1 MGPAI
6 RSIGCIGLGAAL
18 VALAPGA
25 WADAGD
31 PDDADAGAPVV
42 GEPTGPLIVYATPPA
57 MGAETRTC
65 SFRRPI
71 CVHASART
79 DPGRVLRVLASAER
93 AWDAASWG
101 LALPLPDTD
110 LSTGAFD
117 VYLIDGVD
125 SVPEGARAELAGRDA
140 LSSFDRANA
149 FLRVAATLD
158 GCALDTAMARETVR
172 AILWRKAPAT
182 DPVTARAETSYLAR
196 LMVPCAFE
204 APGGVEAFQS
214 HPEGSLYGAPDA
226 ASIVPESAASAEEYA
241 AGASLFYWWL
251 DYSFGNAPGSVVR
264 ALWALAPTQTPGSA
278 SRWVGRPDGFDVLAA
293 SFKGALTSGSTMDDL
308 LLDFAVAR
316 AFVGDSSDKDHMP
329 ETRALGAAAR
339 LRTEWTIEWPKAP
352 RKLASSR
359 GVAPTGAAYVEVDC
373 RSAPKGARLRFEAE
387 WEEHAK
393 MRWAAV
399 EIDDAGHERSSVA
412 ITGPDRGTAAQGTVV
427 DLDGV
432 ARVLFVGTNTGDPL
446 VPFDLNDAAPEP
458 HGFVVSVA
466 SETP

>member
-25 WADAGD
+25 YADADAGD
-31 PDDADAGAPVV
+31 ADDAGAPVV
-42 GEPTGPLIVYATPPA
+42 GEPTGPLIVFVAPPA
-57 MGAETRTC
+57 LGAETRTC
-65 SFRRPI
+65 SFRRPLCI
-71 CVHASART
+71 HASARA
-79 DPGRVLRVLASAER
+79 DAAGVLRVLASAER

-110 LSTGAFD
+110 LSTGTFD
-117 VYLIDGVD
+117 VYLVEGAD
-125 SVPEGARAELAGRDA
+125 SVPEGAKAELAGRDP
-140 LSSFDRANA
+140 LSSFDRGNA
-149 FLRVAATLD
+149 FIRVASTLD

-172 AILWRKAPAT
+172 AILWRTAPAT

-196 LMVPCAFE
+196 LMVPCASD
-204 APGGVEAFQS
+204 APGGVDAFQS
-214 HPEGSLYGAPDA
+214 HPEGSLYGPPDE
-226 ASIVPESAASAEEYA
+226 ASLATASAASADAYG

-264 ALWALAPTQTPGSA
+264 ALWALAPTLTPGSA
-278 SRWVGRPDGFDVLAA
+278 SRWAGRPDGLDVLTA
-293 SFKGALTSGSTMDDL
+293 SFKGALNSGSTMDDL

-339 LRTEWTIEWPKAP
+339 PRNDWTIEWPKVP

-359 GVAPTGAAYVEVDC
+359 GVAPTGAAYVEVEC
-373 RSAPKGARLRFEAE
+373 RGAPKGARLRFEAE

-446 VPFDLNDAAPEP
+446 TPFDLNDASPEP
-458 HGFVVSVA
+458 HGFLVSVA